1 MVSELVEFKG
11 HLPIHAPNPKHV
23 GREGGV
29 LGKTQVP
36 HRIDKT
42 PENSLYR
49 GGNPHLT
56 SRFCKDE
63 LPPKFQHSLGLV
75 LDHLVIR

>member
-1 MVSELVEFKG
+1 MIL
-11 HLPIHAPNPKHV
+11 
-23 GREGGV
+23 

-36 HRIDKT
+36 HRIDET
-42 PENSLYR
+42 LDESLYR

-63 LPPKFQHSLGLV
+63 LDPKFQHGIRACRILKGHLPIHAPSLKSVVGR
-75 LDHLVIR
+75 DG